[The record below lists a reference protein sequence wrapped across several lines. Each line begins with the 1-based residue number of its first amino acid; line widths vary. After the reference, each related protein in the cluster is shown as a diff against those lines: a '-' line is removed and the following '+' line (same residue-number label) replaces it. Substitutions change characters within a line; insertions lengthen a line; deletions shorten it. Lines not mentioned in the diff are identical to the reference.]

1 MKDVTLSDAEAWAS
15 VVPGLVQRLKAQAV
29 REHDPVTQRSARDL
43 YESLVRIEYAD
54 HLQKELDA
62 ETGGGQEGG
71 LLLPPEEPLAST
83 TPPVLKDDEPS
94 TPRGEDRSGPPP
106 GWLEEQPE
114 AVQAEYRAK
123 VKRLK
128 GVSIPDYEA
137 LALLRTWE
145 EFKGNSR

>member
-1 MKDVTLSDAEAWAS
+1 MVPTVVSGVPPKTLRLPAPSEKKYVSMKDVSLSDAGKK
-15 VVPGLVQRLKAQAV
+15 VLPGQA
-29 REHDPVTQRSARDL
+29 A
-43 YESLVRIEYAD
+43 
-54 HLQKELDA
+54 
-62 ETGGGQEGG
+62 
-71 LLLPPEEPLAST
+71 LLFPPEEPPAPT
-83 TPPVLKDDEPS
+83 TPPVLKDEEPS

-106 GWLEEQPE
+106 GWLDAQPE

-145 EFKGNSR
+145 EFRGNSR

>member
-1 MKDVTLSDAEAWAS
+1 MPPVVTGESIRERFLRNSATGAFVDMVTGEI
-15 VVPGLVQRLKAQAV
+15 VP
-29 REHDPVTQRSARDL
+29 
-43 YESLVRIEYAD
+43 D
-54 HLQKELDA
+54 HLINAGKKVLP
-62 ETGGGQEGG
+62 GQAA
-71 LLLPPEEPLAST
+71 LQFDEEP
-83 TPPVLKDDEPS
+83 TPPATPPKINPFLKDDEPS